1 MKKDIKLFKLF
12 FLFLSINNYCYSQ
25 KQIILIWNT
34 TIPGEIKNSNYTEK
48 EVYKESILQKKYNVT
63 NPTLTIYKPEKPN
76 GTSILIFPGGGY
88 QHLSMEKE
96 GSKIAEWLNSM
107 QITAFVVKYRLPS
120 DLIMEDKTIGP
131 LQDAQEAIKIVRKN
145 AKQWKLDENKIG
157 VIGFSAGGH
166 LASTLA
172 TKFDEKTYA
181 SKDNTISSRPDFTL
195 LIYPVIS
202 MKNEITHSSS
212 KTSLLG
218 NNPTELLVEKFS
230 NENHVTIQTPPTFI
244 VHTSDDKSVSVMNS
258 INYYLAL
265 KEKKIDAELH
275 LYEKGGHG
283 FGLGSKETSQFWVID
298 CTNWLK
304 KHNFL

>member
-1 MKKDIKLFKLF
+1 MKKDKKLFNLF
-12 FLFLSINNYCYSQ
+12 FLFLLINNYGYAQ
-25 KQIILIWNT
+25 KEIIQIWNT
-34 TIPGEIKNSNYTEK
+34 NIPGEIKNSNYIEK
-48 EVYKESILQKKYNVT
+48 EVYKDNVIQKTYRVT
-63 NPTLTIYKPEKPN
+63 TPTLTVYKPNKPN
-76 GTSILIFPGGGY
+76 GTSVLIFPGGGY

-96 GSKIAEWLNSM
+96 GSKIAEWFNSLE
-107 QITAFVVKYRLPS
+107 ITAFVVKYRLPS
-120 DLIMEDKTIGP
+120 DLIMEEKTIGP
-131 LQDAQEAIKIVRKN
+131 LQDAQQAIKIIRKN
-145 AKQWKLDENKIG
+145 VKKWNLDAHKIG

-172 TKFDEKTYA
+172 TKFNQKTYI
-181 SKDNTISSRPDFTL
+181 STDTISARPDFTL

-202 MKNEITHSSS
+202 MKNEITHTGS

-230 NENHVTIQTPPTFI
+230 NENHVTIKTPPTFI
-244 VHTSDDKSVSVMNS
+244 VHASDDQSVSVMNS

-275 LYEKGGHG
+275 IYEKGGHG
-283 FGLGSKETSQFWVID
+283 FGLISKETSQFWTID
-298 CTNWLK
+298 SSNWLK